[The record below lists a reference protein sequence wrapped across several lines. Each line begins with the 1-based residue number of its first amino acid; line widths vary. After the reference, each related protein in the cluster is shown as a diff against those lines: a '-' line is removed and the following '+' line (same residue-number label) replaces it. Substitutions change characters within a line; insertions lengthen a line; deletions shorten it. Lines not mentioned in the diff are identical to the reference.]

1 MTRENMTTNEKKED
15 REKLKSLNIYQ
26 KLSLVSRACETVDKD
41 GKVDGIR
48 GFRYA
53 TAGNIIS
60 MVNQNLFKYRLVAY
74 VNYKLVETKFLQV
87 TSKDGREQTTKFAA
101 VEAVATIVNVDNPDE
116 KINASAFGHGQDP
129 GDTAIGKAQTYAL
142 KYMWLST
149 LQMQQM
155 DENPEKDYEVHQQ
168 MVNQK
173 PSYNNKI
180 NLKS

>member
-1 MTRENMTTNEKKED
+1 MSTTVEKIEKTEERD
-15 REKLKSLNIYQ
+15 KLKSLNIYQ

-48 GFRYA
+48 GFKYA

-60 MVNQNLFKYRLVAY
+60 MVNQSLFKYRLVAY
-74 VNYKLVETKFLQV
+74 TNYKLIESKLLQV
-87 TSKDGREQTTKFAA
+87 TNKDGREQTMKFAA
-101 VEAVATIVNVDNPDE
+101 VEAVATIVNVDNPEE
-116 KINASAFGHGQDP
+116 KINASAFGYGQDS